1 MRICRKRV
9 IFSRV
14 AAPGYP
20 GVALYTDRKLRCWN
34 FCQTMLQIEYADK
47 MSSMGDPLFWVRMA
61 NEMNTRGK
69 DREHRV

>member
-1 MRICRKRV
+1 
-9 IFSRV
+9 
-14 AAPGYP
+14 
-20 GVALYTDRKLRCWN
+20 
-34 FCQTMLQIEYADK
+34 MLQIEYADK